1 MHYNK
6 QLRPI
11 KQLKRGRRGNALIEF
26 TLVGIPM
33 LFLWVSVIEMGRAM
47 WQYHTIQYACKMT
60 AAYASVHGATCAS
73 PNSCLKNM
81 SDVVGVFQTNAIGV
95 PMDKVALKLVSQS
108 GSVTCTQVST
118 CSSNGSWSTTWPP
131 TSDNAVGNAVQVR
144 ADYTFST
151 ALSMFWPGA
160 GRAWSFGS
168 AIGSG
173 KFDLPGF
180 SYQLIQ
186 F

>member
-1 MHYNK
+1 MQRHS
-6 QLRPI
+6 QLNR
-11 KQLKRGRRGNALIEF
+11 RRRGNALVEF

-33 LFLWVSVIEMGRAM
+33 LFLWVGIMEMGRAM

-60 AAYASVHGATCAS
+60 AEYASVHGATCAS

-81 SDVVGVFQTNAIGV
+81 SDVVTTFQNNATGV
-95 PMDKVALKLVSQS
+95 PMSKVALKLTSES
-108 GSVTCTQVST
+108 SSVTCPVVST
-118 CSSNGSWSTTWPP
+118 CSSNSSWSTTWPP
-131 TSDNAVGNAVQVR
+131 TSDNAVGNWIKVR

-151 ALSMFWPGA
+151 ALALFWPGA
-160 GRAWSFGS
+160 GKPWSFGS

-173 KFDLPGF
+173 TFDLPGY
-180 SYQLIQ
+180 SYQIIQ

>member
-1 MHYNK
+1 M
-6 QLRPI
+6 
-11 KQLKRGRRGNALIEF
+11 
-26 TLVGIPM
+26 GIPM
-33 LFLWVSVIEMGRAM
+33 LFLWVSILEMARGM

-73 PNSCLKNM
+73 PNNCLVNM
-81 SDVVGVFQTNAIGV
+81 SNVVNRFQTNAVGV
-95 PMDKVALKLVSQS
+95 SMANVALTLTSKS

-118 CSSNGSWSTTWPP
+118 CSSNSSWSTTWPP
-131 TSDNAVGNAVQVR
+131 TSDNAVGNSIKVR

-160 GRAWSFGS
+160 GKPWSFGS
-168 AIGSG
+168 SVGSG
-173 KFDLPGF
+173 LFDLPGY
-180 SYQLIQ
+180 SYQIIQ